1 MISTAAPLPNKI
13 AISPFIYI
21 HTSFHLICLYKMR
34 LSTLLPVFISSSL
47 AAANTLNVTVL
58 GARNN
63 RSTLECWALEPGFK
77 TSTESGT
84 AGSMSLNLGP
94 LGGQSA
100 GNSTYAVI
108 PAKFD
113 GGRHNAPTPQWVVFL
128 SGLAHITLPNSTLE
142 AYIPGGKNGAILAL
156 DTADVSTLGH
166 ITTYPS
172 QETTVALEIPLG
184 EEGVPGHRVLHM
196 GACRDVEM
204 LV

>member
-1 MISTAAPLPNKI
+1 
-13 AISPFIYI
+13 
-21 HTSFHLICLYKMR
+21 MR
-34 LSTLLPVFISSSL
+34 LSILLPVFISSSL

-94 LGGQSA
+94 LGGKSA

-113 GGRHNAPTPQWVVFL
+113 GGRHNAPTPQFSFTLLFFVITISSIWVVFL

-196 GACRDVEM
+196 GACRDGEL

>member
-1 MISTAAPLPNKI
+1 MFSFPRARFSFTLLFFVITISSMY
-13 AISPFIYI
+13 ISPSLIYL
-21 HTSFHLICLYKMR
+21 FL
-34 LSTLLPVFISSSL
+34 
-47 AAANTLNVTVL
+47 
-58 GARNN
+58 
-63 RSTLECWALEPGFK
+63 
-77 TSTESGT
+77 
-84 AGSMSLNLGP
+84 
-94 LGGQSA
+94 
-100 GNSTYAVI
+100 
-108 PAKFD
+108 
-113 GGRHNAPTPQWVVFL
+113 PTPLTPPPTRWVVFL

-196 GACRDVEM
+196 GACRDGEL